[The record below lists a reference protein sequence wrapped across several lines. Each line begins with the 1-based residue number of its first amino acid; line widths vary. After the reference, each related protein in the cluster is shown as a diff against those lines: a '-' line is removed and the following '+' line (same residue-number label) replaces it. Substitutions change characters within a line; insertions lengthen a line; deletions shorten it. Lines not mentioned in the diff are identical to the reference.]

1 MSISR
6 AFRYPS
12 RSNTLRAAATNAA
25 RVGRPRSVA
34 GGSRSSDD
42 RAIDGGE
49 SVWSAGSSLAA
60 TLTMCTVIR
69 HRVGNAVINRAAFS
83 TGHRPCILKHQHT
96 RLIDQPVHN
105 QLLTTQYRMI

>member
-12 RSNTLRAAATNAA
+12 RSNTFRAAATNAV
-25 RVGRPRSVA
+25 RVRRPRSVA
-34 GGSRSSDD
+34 GGSRSSGD
-42 RAIDGGE
+42 RAIHGGE
-49 SVWSAGSSLAA
+49 SAWSSSAA

-69 HRVGNAVINRAAFS
+69 HRVGNAAVNRVSLFDGPPAV
-83 TGHRPCILKHQHT
+83 RPYAQGA

-105 QLLTTQYRMI
+105 WLLTD